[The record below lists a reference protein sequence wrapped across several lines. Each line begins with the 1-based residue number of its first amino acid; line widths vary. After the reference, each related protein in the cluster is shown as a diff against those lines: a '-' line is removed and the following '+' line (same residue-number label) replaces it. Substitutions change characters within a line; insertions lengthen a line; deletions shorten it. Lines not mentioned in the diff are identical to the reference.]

1 MLDDLDLLDG
11 FSYDDLP
18 FEDRDELDAEAAV
31 AIRVAV
37 TGYPARPGTRRPT
50 AY

>member
-1 MLDDLDLLDG
+1 MLDDLYLLDG

-18 FEDRDELDAEAAV
+18 FEERDELDAEAAIT
-31 AIRVAV
+31 ARSLV